1 MHDVQFSFETR
12 FHFTPWTFSSRSP
25 MTDVEYA
32 DDTVL
37 VSRTQLTLHRLL
49 HSLQHEASKRGL
61 LLNPDK
67 CQLPRLHS
75 NLSIH
80 LSPHVTP
87 LSPCS
92 CLHCMGTDDLSVQIP
107 PLHSAK
113 YLGAYVAAN
122 ASSAPDC
129 NYRYSQAM
137 GAFRCLFPVFTN
149 PSLPSRRKLQVY
161 AQIVLAILLY
171 GCESQVFT
179 LRRSQG
185 SILFTIKFCDKSFKL
200 KALITIGS
208 FTPLRR
214 TVPMNTFS
222 PLPTVMPPVSWY
234 PVSVFLSSDC
244 VTSVIF
250 FGILK
255 P

>member
-1 MHDVQFSFETR
+1 
-12 FHFTPWTFSSRSP
+12 

-61 LLNPDK
+61 LLNPGK
-67 CQLPRLHS
+67 CQLLRLHS

-80 LSPHVTP
+80 PSPHVTP

-92 CLHCMGTDDLSVQIP
+92 CLHCMGTDDLGVQIP

-171 GCESQVFT
+171 MAVNLKF
-179 LRRSQG
+179 LPLLRSQG
-185 SILFTIKFCDKSFKL
+185 SILFTIRFRDKSFKL
-200 KALITIGS
+200 NALITIGS

-214 TVPMNTFS
+214 TVPMNTCS
-222 PLPTVMPPVSWY
+222 PLPTVCPPAPDTQPAYFCPAIALPRSY
-234 PVSVFLSSDC
+234 SSA
-244 VTSVIF
+244 F
-250 FGILK
+250 
-255 P
+255 